1 MVGAGKVLLVATGGG
16 HLGELR
22 ELAPRVSPA
31 GWSRAWVVPAGAQA
45 DELADAGEPVHAIR
59 PTGPRDWRSTAAN
72 TRPLWRVLAAERPTA
87 VVSTG
92 AAVAV
97 PALAL
102 AGWVGAEAHY
112 VESAARTEGPSLT
125 GRILQATRR
134 VHLYTQWPEWAGARW
149 AAAGSVFDPFR
160 AYRRPVAPPVRR
172 LVVTLGTQAG
182 YSFGRLVERLASV
195 VPPGVD
201 VLWQVGPTDA
211 RGLGLSTVASL
222 PPASLAAE
230 MSRADAV
237 VAHAGIGS
245 ALAAL
250 SCGRR
255 PVLVPRRLAF
265 GEHVDDH
272 QSLIG
277 RQVAEAQLAMVAE
290 ADRIDWET
298 IVASAA
304 WEVRAI
310 PTGPLRLQGQL
321 GRALRAGPGT
331 TVPLAQ

>member
-22 ELAPRVSPA
+22 ELAPRVSPP
-31 GWSRAWVVPAGAQA
+31 GWSRAWVVPAGPQA
-45 DELADAGEPVHAIR
+45 DELAATGEPVHVIR
-59 PTGPRDWRSTAAN
+59 PTGPRDWRSTVAN
-72 TRPLWRVLAAERPTA
+72 TGPLRRALATERPTA

-97 PALAL
+97 PALTL
-102 AGWVGAEAHY
+102 ARWVGAEAHY

-134 VHLYTQWPEWAGARW
+134 VHLYTQWPEWAGGRW
-149 AAAGSVFDPFR
+149 AVGGSVFDPFR

-182 YSFGRLVERLASV
+182 YGFRRLVERLASV
-195 VPPGVD
+195 VPPGVE
-201 VLWQVGPTDA
+201 VVWQLGSTDA
-211 RGLGLSTVASL
+211 SGLGLSTVAALS
-222 PPASLAAE
+222 PDALAAE
-230 MSRADAV
+230 MARADAV
-237 VAHAGIGS
+237 VAHAGVGS

-255 PVLVPRRLAF
+255 PVLVPRRLAR

-277 RQVAEAQLAMVAE
+277 RQVARAQLAMVAE

-304 WEVRAI
+304 WEVRSTPA
-310 PTGPLRLQGQL
+310 GPLRLQGRL
-321 GRALRAGPGT
+321 GRDLRNGPHT
-331 TVPLAQ
+331 AAPLAQ